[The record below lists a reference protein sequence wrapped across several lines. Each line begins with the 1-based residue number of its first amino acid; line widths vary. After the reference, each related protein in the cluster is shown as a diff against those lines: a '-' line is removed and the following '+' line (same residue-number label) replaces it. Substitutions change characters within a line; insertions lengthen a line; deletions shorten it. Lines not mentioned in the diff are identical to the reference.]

1 MNSTFRTNI
10 GMAESDMHE
19 LCHFA
24 PKKYL
29 PTISEVCFF
38 QSQGKMCKIE
48 TLRFLLFSEPMVLND
63 SVRRLQC
70 ENTQMCLSSS
80 RVDDRYQE

>member
-1 MNSTFRTNI
+1 MTYCLNVPTFRTNI

-48 TLRFLLFSEPMVLND
+48 TLRFLLFSEPMVLNKVTLWD
-63 SVRRLQC
+63 FNVKTLKCVSQAP
-70 ENTQMCLSSS
+70 E
-80 RVDDRYQE
+80 